1 MLGLEVFTDEG
12 TLLGYVEDIYNTG
25 SNDIYVVKNDLGKQ
39 ILLPAISDVIKQID
53 SEIVTFMVNKDSSP
67 TMVKEIEREDYYYI
81 IMPMSIGEE

>member
-1 MLGLEVFTDEG
+1 MVWNSLEEI
-12 TLLGYVEDIYNTG
+12 DIKYSGEEHSVAYNYTY
-25 SNDIYVVKNDLGKQ
+25 IQ
-39 ILLPAISDVIKQID
+39 DVIKQID